1 LVDDLRLLVG
11 GHGHAFQRRFQDR
24 HRYGLDRHTGEWFR
38 GGGCCAGVAGQRMV
52 PERHVL
58 VELGHLVGSTAAA
71 LVTAALEAERRRTE
85 AQHDAD
91 GATAHADGNHA
102 GPDEP
107 ELDRLEA
114 LLAGAHE
121 RDDQAQ
127 RHRAQSHV
135 QQRVGRRALL
145 QLVQSPVRAVTAAER
160 QGVVDLFCGRGHT
173 HDKRGLCGCSNIIY
187 RIFIHYC

>member
-1 LVDDLRLLVG
+1 
-11 GHGHAFQRRFQDR
+11 
-24 HRYGLDRHTGEWFR
+24 
-38 GGGCCAGVAGQRMV
+38 MV
-52 PERHVL
+52 SERHVL
-58 VELGHLVGSTAAA
+58 VELGHLVGSAV

-91 GATAHADGNHA
+91 SATAHADGDHA

-145 QLVQSPVRAVTAAER
+145 QLVQSPVGVVTATER
-160 QGVVDLFCGRGHT
+160 QCVVDLFCGMQGHT
-173 HDKRGLCGCSNIIY
+173 TTVDYVIG
-187 RIFIHYC
+187 